1 MDNWV
6 DKLVNEWERMSE
18 WMNEYNKES
27 VHTMSTSAAAQG
39 GGTHTRWEDNIDDID
54 DNDDNEGKR
63 W

>member
-1 MDNWV
+1 
-6 DKLVNEWERMSE
+6 
-18 WMNEYNKES
+18 MNEYNKES

-63 W
+63 